1 MRTDEVTLK
10 GVNASKSQP
19 VLHKVEQIESP
30 TSEGV
35 GLSMFSKSPQNVET
49 EIVKPQPKK
58 EMIILQSRVYYNP
71 YMQEPQKQ
79 SGEQNSDIEDAK
91 YAKVEFLDFINICK
105 IEILTVF
112 GHSQSYLIIFRRNF
126 KWFLKTRETCIW
138 FKVSMQLL

>member
-1 MRTDEVTLK
+1 MHLVKNFNLSINLKIQGLQADEVTLK

-35 GLSMFSKSPQNVET
+35 GLSMFSKSPQNGET
-49 EIVKPQPKK
+49 EAAKPEPKK

-79 SGEQNSDIEDAK
+79 SDEHNSDIEDAK
-91 YAKVEFLDFINICK
+91 YAKVEFDDFINFQQN
-105 IEILTVF
+105 LSF
-112 GHSQSYLIIFRRNF
+112 SRF
-126 KWFLKTRETCIW
+126 
-138 FKVSMQLL
+138 